1 MTFKKCSCCGEIKP
15 IDEFRHG
22 TCKKCENEKNK
33 IRYKEKQYYKQYKD
47 KINRYFVYRRIK
59 DEEIIYVGRT
69 ESFIKRMQ
77 NHKLDKEFDRV
88 EILTFDNPIDMQIA
102 ELYFIS
108 KYKPNLNKKDKHYKN
123 SISLF
128 ELDILN
134 WIKID
139 LIKVMEDKEIP
150 IDIKANI
157 NANDGTIIK
166 IADIK
171 SVFTRKR
178 NENYLVYVELDN
190 KKQKLIKSFKNKTFA
205 DNLTCKIK
213 KSRKQEQIQ
222 VKKISA

>member
-1 MTFKKCSCCGEIKP
+1 
-15 IDEFRHG
+15 
-22 TCKKCENEKNK
+22 
-33 IRYKEKQYYKQYKD
+33 
-47 KINRYFVYRRIK
+47 
-59 DEEIIYVGRT
+59 
-69 ESFIKRMQ
+69 
-77 NHKLDKEFDRV
+77 
-88 EILTFDNPIDMQIA
+88 
-102 ELYFIS
+102 
-108 KYKPNLNKKDKHYKN
+108 
-123 SISLF
+123 
-128 ELDILN
+128 
-134 WIKID
+134 
-139 LIKVMEDKEIP
+139 MEDKEIP

>member
-1 MTFKKCSCCGEIKP
+1 MTFKKCNCCGEIKP

-33 IRYKEKQYYKQYKD
+33 IRYKEKQYYKQYQD
-47 KINRYFVYRRIK
+47 EMNRYFVYRLIK
-59 DEEIIYVGRT
+59 NEEIIYVGRT
-69 ESFIKRMQ
+69 KSFVKRMQ
-77 NHKLDKEFDRV
+77 SHKLNKEFDRV
-88 EILTFDNPIDMQIA
+88 EILTFDNPIDMQIS

-108 KYKPNLNKKDKHYKN
+108 KYKPILNNKDKHNKN
-123 SISLF
+123 SLSLY
-128 ELDILN
+128 ELDILD
-134 WIKID
+134 WIEID
-139 LIKVMEDKEIP
+139 LTSVIQAKKIP
-150 IDIKANI
+150 VDLVSNI
-157 NANDGTIIK
+157 NANDGTIIQLK
-166 IADIK
+166 DIK